1 MGTRGTKQKVI
12 TEIQYAEGA
21 PDPSPWLDD
30 LAKKEYRR
38 VVAIMSETTG
48 ALQQV
53 DMATLETYAQS
64 YADFARLTEEIR
76 KEGEVLKANN
86 TVYTQ
91 ANPKCALRQAA
102 MKQCL
107 SASAKL
113 GFNPVDR
120 KRASSKTMGKKH
132 NPLDEF

>member
-1 MGTRGTKQKVI
+1 
-12 TEIQYAEGA
+12 
-21 PDPSPWLDD
+21 
-30 LAKKEYRR
+30 
-38 VVAIMSETTG
+38 
-48 ALQQV
+48 
-53 DMATLETYAQS
+53 
-64 YADFARLTEEIR
+64 
-76 KEGEVLKANN
+76 
-86 TVYTQ
+86 VYTQ